1 MTFVFRLLSII
12 TANIY
17 NYFFKKFRNIKIN
30 LYLCDV
36 QINKPM
42 LELSANDK
50 KQLENLNISVEQVE
64 RQVNQFKTGFPFSDL
79 VAPATIGNGII
90 KFSDAE
96 VQELIKQFDEDKQYY
111 DILKFIP
118 ASGAASRMFKSIYSF
133 VEDYKGKE
141 IPEDFLT
148 KENIK
153 NDSIENFF
161 VSIREFAFYDDL
173 KDKLAEQGKDIETL
187 IQENRLVEI
196 AEFLLENEGLAYGKL
211 PKALL
216 KFHKYKETSR
226 FALEEHLVEA
236 AQYSTA
242 ETEDGIVA
250 QLHFTV
256 SQEHLDL
263 FKKTVEEVVPQYEE
277 QFGIRYDISYS
288 VQKPS
293 TDTVAVDMNNEPFRN
308 NDGSLLF
315 RPGGH
320 GALIQNLNDLHKEII
335 FIKNIDNVVPDRLK
349 PTTYDYKKVLG
360 GYLFKLQQQQFEYLN
375 LLDEGCLANEEIEEI
390 ASFAKDKLMIDIPNF
405 FKTYN
410 EIEKIDFLYNKLNR
424 PMRICGMVK
433 NEGEPGGGPYWVR
446 NSNDEISLQIVESSQ
461 MNHNNEEQ
469 EAIFQAATHFNPVDL
484 VCATQDFKG
493 NSFDLNDYIDVN
505 TGFISKKSKD
515 GKDLKALELPGL
527 WNGAMADWINI
538 FVEVPILTFNPVK
551 TVNDLLR
558 DTHQ

>member
-1 MTFVFRLLSII
+1 M
-12 TANIY
+12 
-17 NYFFKKFRNIKIN
+17 
-30 LYLCDV
+30 
-36 QINKPM
+36 
-42 LELSANDK
+42 SALNNTDL
-50 KQLENLNISVEQVE
+50 KQLEALNISAEQVE
-64 RQVNQFKTGFPFSDL
+64 RQINQFKSGFPFSDL
-79 VAPATIGNGII
+79 IAPATTENGIV
-90 KFSDAE
+90 KFNEADIE
-96 VQELIKQFDEDKQYY
+96 GLIRQFDEDKQYY
-111 DILKFIP
+111 DIMKFIP
-118 ASGAASRMFKSIYSF
+118 ASCAASRMFKNIYSF
-133 VEDYKGKE
+133 VEEYKGKE
-141 IPEDFLT
+141 IPENFLR
-148 KENIK
+148 KEKIK
-153 NDSIENFF
+153 FDSIENFF
-161 VSIREFAFYDDL
+161 LSIRDFAFYDDL
-173 KDKLAEQGKDIETL
+173 KEKMAEHDRDIDTL
-187 IQENRLVEI
+187 LKENRLVEI

-216 KFHKYKETSR
+216 KFHKYKESSR

-242 ETEDGIVA
+242 ETDDGSIA

-256 SQEHLDL
+256 SQEHLDI
-263 FKKTVEEVVPQYEE
+263 FKETVSKVVPEYEKE
-277 QFGIRYDISYS
+277 YGIRYDISYS

-293 TDTVAVDMNNEPFRN
+293 TDTIAVDMNNEPFRN
-308 NDGSLLF
+308 SDGSLLF

-349 PTTYDYKKVLG
+349 TTTYDYKKVLG
-360 GYLFKLQQQQFEYLN
+360 GYLFRLQQQQFEYLN
-375 LLDEGCLANEEIEEI
+375 LLDEGCLADDEIEEI
-390 ASFAKDKLMIDIPNF
+390 AKFAKEKLMIDIPNF

-410 EIEKIDFLYNKLNR
+410 EIEKIDYLYGKLNR

-461 MNHNNEEQ
+461 IDHNNEKQ
-469 EAIFQAATHFNPVDL
+469 EAIFQSATHFNPVDL
-484 VCATQDFKG
+484 VCATQDFRG
-493 NSFDLNDYIDVN
+493 EPFDLNDYIDYN

-538 FVEVPILTFNPVK
+538 FVEVPVITFNPVK

-558 DTHQ
+558 DNHQED

>member
-1 MTFVFRLLSII
+1 
-12 TANIY
+12 
-17 NYFFKKFRNIKIN
+17 
-30 LYLCDV
+30 
-36 QINKPM
+36 M
-42 LELSANDK
+42 LALTANDK
-50 KQLENLNISVEQVE
+50 EQLKNLNISPEQVE
-64 RQVNQFKTGFPFSDL
+64 KQVNQFKTGFPYSEL
-79 VAPATIGNGII
+79 IAPATIGNGII
-90 KFSDAE
+90 RFDDTE

-118 ASGAASRMFKSIYSF
+118 ASGAASRMFKNIYSF
-133 VEDYKGKE
+133 VEEYKGKD
-141 IPEDFLT
+141 IPENFLI
-148 KENIK
+148 KEKIAP
-153 NDSIENFF
+153 DSIENFF
-161 VSIREFAFYDDL
+161 ISIREFAFYEDL
-173 KDKLAEQGKDIETL
+173 KSKMAEQGKDIETL

-196 AEFLLENEGLAYGKL
+196 AEFLLENEGLGYGKL

-216 KFHKYKETSR
+216 KFHRYKETSR
-226 FALEEHLVEA
+226 YAFEEHLVEA
-236 AQYSTA
+236 SYYSTA
-242 ETEDGIVA
+242 ETKNCIVA

-256 SQEHLDL
+256 SQEHLEI
-263 FKKTVEEVVPQYEE
+263 FKKTVNEVVPRYEQ
-277 QFGIRYDISYS
+277 QFGIRYDITYS

-293 TDTVAVDMNNEPFRN
+293 TDTIAVDMNNEPFRN

-360 GYLFKLQQQQFEYLN
+360 GYLFKLQQQQFEYLE
-375 LLDEGCLANEEIEEI
+375 LLNEGFLSEEEINEI
-390 ASFAKDKLMIDIPNF
+390 TDFAKEKLMIDIPNF

-410 EIEKIDFLYNKLNR
+410 EIEKIDFLYGKLNR

-446 NSNDEISLQIVESSQ
+446 NSNDEVSLQIVESSQ
-461 MNHNNEEQ
+461 IDHNNEKQ
-469 EAIFQAATHFNPVDL
+469 ECIFKSATHFNPVDL
-484 VCATQDFKG
+484 VCATQDYKG
-493 NSFDLNDYIDVN
+493 NSFNLNDFIDVN

>member
-1 MTFVFRLLSII
+1 MI
-12 TANIY
+12 
-17 NYFFKKFRNIKIN
+17 
-30 LYLCDV
+30 
-36 QINKPM
+36 
-42 LELSANDK
+42 ELTNSDK
-50 KQLENLNISVEQVE
+50 KQLENLNITTEQVE
-64 RQVNQFKTGFPFSDL
+64 KQVNQFKTGFPFSDL
-79 VAPATIGNGII
+79 VAAATIDNGII
-90 KFSDAE
+90 RFSDAE

-118 ASGAASRMFKSIYSF
+118 ASGAASRMFKNIYSF
-133 VEDYKGKE
+133 VEEYKDKE
-141 IPEDFLT
+141 IPEDFLR

-153 NDSIENFF
+153 TDSIESFF
-161 VSIREFAFYDDL
+161 LNIRDFAFYDDL
-173 KDKLAEQGKDIETL
+173 KAKLAEHDKDINTL
-187 IQENRLVEI
+187 LSENRLVDV
-196 AEFLLENEGLAYGKL
+196 AEFLLENKGLGYGKL

-216 KFHKYKETSR
+216 KFHRYKEISR
-226 FALEEHLVEA
+226 YALEEHLVEA
-236 AQYSTA
+236 AHYSTA
-242 ETEDGIVA
+242 ETEDGVVA

-256 SQEHLDL
+256 SQEHLNI
-263 FKKTVEEVVPQYEE
+263 FKKVVEEVVPKYEE
-277 QFGIRYDISYS
+277 QFGIKYDITYS

-293 TDTVAVDMNNEPFRN
+293 TDTIAVDMNNEPFRN

-349 PTTYDYKKVLG
+349 QTTYDYKKVLG
-360 GYLFKLQQQQFEYLN
+360 GYLFRLQQQQFEYLN
-375 LLDEGCLANEEIEEI
+375 LLDEGCLADNEIDEI
-390 ASFAKDKLMIDIPNF
+390 AKFAKEKLMIDIPNYY
-405 FKTYN
+405 KTYN
-410 EIEKIDFLYNKLNR
+410 EIEKIDFLYSKLNR

-461 MNHNNEEQ
+461 MNHNDEKQ

-493 NSFDLNDYIDVN
+493 NSFNLNDYIDVN

>member
-1 MTFVFRLLSII
+1 
-12 TANIY
+12 
-17 NYFFKKFRNIKIN
+17 
-30 LYLCDV
+30 
-36 QINKPM
+36 M
-42 LELSANDK
+42 LELSTNDK
-50 KQLENLNISVEQVE
+50 KQLEGLNISVEQVE
-64 RQVNQFKTGFPFSDL
+64 RQVNQFKTGFPYSDL
-79 VAPATIGNGII
+79 IAPATIGNGIV
-90 KFSDAE
+90 KFSDTE

-118 ASGAASRMFKSIYSF
+118 ASGAASRMFKNIYSF
-133 VEDYKGKE
+133 IEEYKGKE
-141 IPEDFLT
+141 IPEDFLR

-153 NDSIENFF
+153 ADSIESFF
-161 VSIREFAFYDDL
+161 INIRDFAFYDDL
-173 KDKLAEQGKDIETL
+173 KNKMAECDKDINTL
-187 IQENRLVEI
+187 LNENKLVDI
-196 AEFLLENEGLAYGKL
+196 AEFLLENKGLGYGKL

-226 FALEEHLVEA
+226 YALEEHLVEA

-242 ETEDGIVA
+242 ETENGIIA

-256 SQEHLDL
+256 SQEHLNI
-263 FKKTVEEVVPQYEE
+263 FKKVVEEVVPQYEE

-360 GYLFKLQQQQFEYLN
+360 GYLFRLQQQQFEYLN
-375 LLDEGCLANEEIEEI
+375 LLDEGCLANNEIDEI
-390 ASFAKDKLMIDIPNF
+390 AKFAKEKLMIDIPNYY
-405 FKTYN
+405 KTYN
-410 EIEKIDFLYNKLNR
+410 EIEKIDFLYGKLNR

-446 NSNDEISLQIVESSQ
+446 NCNDEISLQIVESSQ
-461 MNHNNEEQ
+461 MNHNDEKQ

-493 NSFDLNDYIDVN
+493 NSFNLNDYIDVN

-558 DTHQ
+558 DTHQEN

>member
-1 MTFVFRLLSII
+1 MI
-12 TANIY
+12 
-17 NYFFKKFRNIKIN
+17 
-30 LYLCDV
+30 
-36 QINKPM
+36 
-42 LELSANDK
+42 ELTNSDK
-50 KQLENLNISVEQVE
+50 KQLESLNITTEQVE
-64 RQVNQFKTGFPFSDL
+64 KQVNQFKTGFPFSDL
-79 VAPATIGNGII
+79 VAAATIDNGII
-90 KFSDAE
+90 RFSDAE

-118 ASGAASRMFKSIYSF
+118 ASGAASRMFKNIYSF
-133 VEDYKGKE
+133 VEEYKDKE
-141 IPEDFLT
+141 IPEDFLR

-153 NDSIENFF
+153 TDSIESFF
-161 VSIREFAFYDDL
+161 LNIRDFAFYDDL
-173 KDKLAEQGKDIETL
+173 KAKLAEHDKDINTL
-187 IQENRLVEI
+187 LSENRLVDV
-196 AEFLLENEGLAYGKL
+196 AEFLLENKGLGYGKL

-216 KFHKYKETSR
+216 KFHRYKEISR
-226 FALEEHLVEA
+226 YALEEHLVEA
-236 AQYSTA
+236 AHYSTA
-242 ETEDGIVA
+242 ETEDGVVA

-256 SQEHLDL
+256 SQEHLNI
-263 FKKTVEEVVPQYEE
+263 FKKVVEEVVPKYEE
-277 QFGIRYDISYS
+277 QFGIKYDITYS

-293 TDTVAVDMNNEPFRN
+293 TDTIAVDMNNEPFRN

-349 PTTYDYKKVLG
+349 QTTYDYKKVLG
-360 GYLFKLQQQQFEYLN
+360 GYLFRLQQQQFEYLN
-375 LLDEGCLANEEIEEI
+375 LLDEGCLADNEIDEI
-390 ASFAKDKLMIDIPNF
+390 AKFAKEKLMIDIPNYYM
-405 FKTYN
+405 TYN
-410 EIEKIDFLYNKLNR
+410 EIEKIDFLYGKLNR

-461 MNHNNEEQ
+461 MNHNDEKQ
-469 EAIFQAATHFNPVDL
+469 EAIFQVATHFNPVDL